1 MALHTGGYGR
11 INMPQLRVDFRVPGA
26 KKFAQAF
33 NVPVIL
39 ESQPRPGSL
48 RQAAGELGIPVL
60 VYEGGEALRFNELCI
75 RGGVRGIMHV
85 LHYLEILKSS
95 SISSIEKSKSIITN
109 TSRWLRAPVSGLV
122 QPMGDVIARSVKKN
136 DVLAVVHDPF
146 LIKPSVELIAPFE
159 GIVIGQA
166 LKAVS
171 TEGDALYH
179 IASFKKIKGVKAFID
194 EYRDEIT
201 TQEG

>member
-1 MALHTGGYGR
+1 
-11 INMPQLRVDFRVPGA
+11 
-26 KKFAQAF
+26 
-33 NVPVIL
+33 
-39 ESQPRPGSL
+39 
-48 RQAAGELGIPVL
+48 
-60 VYEGGEALRFNELCI
+60 
-75 RGGVRGIMHV
+75 
-85 LHYLEILKSS
+85 
-95 SISSIEKSKSIITN
+95 
-109 TSRWLRAPVSGLV
+109 
-122 QPMGDVIARSVKKN
+122 
-136 DVLAVVHDPF
+136 VVHDPF